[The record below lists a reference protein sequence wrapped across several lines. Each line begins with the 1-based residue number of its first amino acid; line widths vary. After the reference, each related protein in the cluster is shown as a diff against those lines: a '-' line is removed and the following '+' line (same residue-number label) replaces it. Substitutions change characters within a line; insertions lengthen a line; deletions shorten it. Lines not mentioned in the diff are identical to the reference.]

1 MFSRLITR
9 DRSLRK
15 QQQQQQQHEAQKEPP
30 VRKNQAEKQ
39 SSLCHKEGEQTQA
52 KPRQRGKGEGGGVT
66 CSGCEVNQFMQSA
79 SSGEMD
85 GLGRAD
91 ECPPPKWSSQAAL
104 KRRTENE
111 AGERREL

>member
-52 KPRQRGKGEGGGVT
+52 KAWQGERGGCRGVT

-79 SSGEMD
+79 SSGARWMD
-85 GLGRAD
+85 WDVRTSD
-91 ECPPPKWSSQAAL
+91 
-104 KRRTENE
+104 RRQSG
-111 AGERREL
+111 AVKQL

>member
-1 MFSRLITR
+1 M
-9 DRSLRK
+9 
-15 QQQQQQQHEAQKEPP
+15 
-30 VRKNQAEKQ
+30 RKNQAEKQ
-39 SSLCHKEGEQTQA
+39 SSLCHKEGEQIQA
-52 KPRQRGKGEGGGVT
+52 KTWQGEGGGRVT

>member
-1 MFSRLITR
+1 M
-9 DRSLRK
+9 
-15 QQQQQQQHEAQKEPP
+15 
-30 VRKNQAEKQ
+30 RKNQAEKQ

-52 KPRQRGKGEGGGVT
+52 KPRQGGWMEGGCRRVT